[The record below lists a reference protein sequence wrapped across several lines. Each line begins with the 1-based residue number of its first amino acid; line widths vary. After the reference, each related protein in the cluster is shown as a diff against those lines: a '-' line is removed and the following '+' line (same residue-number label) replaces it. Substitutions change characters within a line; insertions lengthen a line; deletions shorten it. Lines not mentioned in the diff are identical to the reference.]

1 MTTTSPNYE
10 HKWKKTKQTPQ
21 ERQFLFE
28 GGSNY
33 YLECPFHPNDL
44 MQSVFNAISTKITM
58 PYFFS
63 EIGKTILKFL

>member
-1 MTTTSPNYE
+1 MTTTPQNYE
-10 HKWKKTKQTPQ
+10 HKWKKTKHTHQ

-58 PYFFS
+58 TYFFQ
-63 EIGKTILKFL
+63 K

>member
-1 MTTTSPNYE
+1 MTTTPQNYE
-10 HKWKKTKQTPQ
+10 HKWKKAKQTHQ

-58 PYFFS
+58 LYFFRQEKQS
-63 EIGKTILKFL
+63 